1 VCCVLKLNKEKYLIM
16 KLTIIFYFIT
26 SIIYVKY
33 SNSSSSQQECQNLK
47 QPEFG
52 YFIGGICSNKLG
64 SFCGIRCLNGYK
76 VNIYILNLNYLKHLF

>member
-1 VCCVLKLNKEKYLIM
+1 M
-16 KLTIIFYFIT
+16 KLIIIFYFIT
-26 SIIYVKY
+26 SIIIYVKY

-64 SFCGIRCLNGYK
+64 SLCGIRCLNGYK
-76 VNIYILNLNYLKHLF
+76 VNIYLFFDLNYLEYNSLILQNK